1 MAFSLQA
8 AEFIAIIVESVLYG
22 FATLLISITLWTL
35 TLDRKERRISTV
47 ILVGIC
53 ALAVLST
60 LHLVAD
66 GMYAYR
72 GFISFEGNYLYFLD
86 NTRFTFKNTVYFLET
101 LLADS
106 ILIYRCYVVWQ
117 SLFIIALPVVFWIG
131 TVGMSAFYAL
141 RHLQGIYTPPLV
153 AGAHTIWSIAKPVG
167 QEGADT
173 IFAHQTE
180 QWVISFY
187 SIALATNIS
196 ATLILATK
204 LWIVHKNSVRYLNTY
219 NTQHALRSS
228 IYPVIVVI
236 LECGAF
242 YSFALITMIAV
253 YLRHSAAAYL
263 VIDLI
268 GQIIPITFS
277 IVLVRAA
284 LVRYEKRDERGSST
298 ALSRF
303 AARPFVR
310 TKPHSGVSS
319 GGTIPLRL
327 EGMSSPREE
336 DGDQSHTK
344 NKDQDPGT
352 AKKRD
357 DETYSV

>member
-8 AEFIAIIVESVLYG
+8 AELIAIIVESVLYG
-22 FATLLISITLWTL
+22 IATLLISITLWAL
-35 TLDRKERRISTV
+35 TLDRKERQTSTV

-53 ALAVLST
+53 TLAALST

-66 GMYAYR
+66 GMYIYS
-72 GFISFEGNYLYFLD
+72 GFISFEGSYLYFLD
-86 NTRFTFKNTVYFLET
+86 NTKFTFKNIVYFLET

-106 ILIYRCYVVWQ
+106 ILIYRCYIVWQ
-117 SLFIIALPVVFWIG
+117 SLLVIALPVVFWFG
-131 TVGMSAFYAL
+131 TV
-141 RHLQGIYTPPLV
+141 V
-153 AGAHTIWSIAKPVG
+153 AGAHTIWSIARPIE
-167 QEGADT
+167 QEAPDT

-204 LWIVHKNSVRYLNTY
+204 LWIGHKNAVRFLNSS
-219 NTQHALRSS
+219 NTQHASRSS
-228 IYPVIVVI
+228 LYPIMVVI

-242 YSFALITMIAV
+242 YSFALIAMIAV

-268 GQIIPITFS
+268 GQIIPITFC

-284 LVRYEKRDERGSST
+284 LVRYEKRDDRGAST
-298 ALSRF
+298 SLSGF
-303 AARPFVR
+303 AARALVRAKPF
-310 TKPHSGVSS
+310 SGVSA
-319 GGTIPLRL
+319 GGTIPLTFR
-327 EGMSSPREE
+327 GTSSCREE
-336 DGDQSHTK
+336 DGDQIRTM
-344 NKDQDPGT
+344 NKDQILS
-352 AKKRD
+352 
-357 DETYSV
+357 SVENKENEASAV